1 MLFNVAVQP
10 QGRYLLVTTSGPA
23 ELPELCALADF
34 PAAVARRRGCKRA
47 LFDLL
52 ALQPVL
58 TPSQHIELGEHI
70 AATLADFERIAVVL
84 ANPADRVAADVA
96 AAKGLALKTFS
107 TLHEAEAWLSG

>member
-58 TPSQHIELGEHI
+58 TPPQHIELGEHI
-70 AATLADFERIAVVL
+70 AATLAGFERIAVVL
-84 ANPADRVAADVA
+84 ANPADRVAAMSRPRRD
-96 AAKGLALKTFS
+96 LP
-107 TLHEAEAWLSG
+107 